1 MSLYANNPCKDCE
14 DRHEGCHGGCEKY
27 LGWKEE
33 LNNKKNSI
41 YQARKGE
48 ALASSFTID
57 EVFKIRAKKYKKKRG
72 QF

>member
-1 MSLYANNPCKDCE
+1 M
-14 DRHEGCHGGCEKY
+14 
-27 LGWKEE
+27 
-33 LNNKKNSI
+33 NNKKNSI

>member
-1 MSLYANNPCKDCE
+1 MSLYGNNPCRDCE
-14 DRHEGCHGGCEKY
+14 ERYEGCHGGCERY
-27 LGWKEE
+27 IAWKDGVNER
-33 LNNKKNSI
+33 KNSI